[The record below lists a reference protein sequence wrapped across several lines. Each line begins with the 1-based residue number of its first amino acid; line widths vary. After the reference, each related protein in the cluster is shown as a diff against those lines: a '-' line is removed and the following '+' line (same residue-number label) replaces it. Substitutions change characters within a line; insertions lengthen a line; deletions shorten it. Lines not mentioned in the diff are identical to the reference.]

1 MPKKKL
7 TFLIYLSDSSL
18 KEELKLK
25 KYRISLFLG
34 LISLLLFMIS
44 ILVGS
49 TLSSDV
55 LLKEPAFFCTPLG
68 YFFLFIALLSVITI
82 TCKEHMNQKGKTK
95 QP

>member
-49 TLSSDV
+49 TLSSDG
-55 LLKEPAFFCTPLG
+55 LLKEPAFFCTPLS

>member
-1 MPKKKL
+1 M
-7 TFLIYLSDSSL
+7 
-18 KEELKLK
+18 K

-34 LISLLLFMIS
+34 LINLLLFMIS

-49 TLSSDV
+49 TLSSDG

-68 YFFLFIALLSVITI
+68 YFFLFIALISVITI
-82 TCKEHMNQKGKTK
+82 KCKEYLKQNGKTY

>member
-1 MPKKKL
+1 M
-7 TFLIYLSDSSL
+7 
-18 KEELKLK
+18 K

-49 TLSSDV
+49 TLSSDG
-55 LLKEPAFFCTPLG
+55 LLKEPAFFCMPLG

-82 TCKEHMNQKGKTK
+82 TFKEHMNQKGKTK

>member
-1 MPKKKL
+1 
-7 TFLIYLSDSSL
+7 
-18 KEELKLK
+18 
-25 KYRISLFLG
+25 
-34 LISLLLFMIS
+34 MIS

-49 TLSSDV
+49 TLSSDG

>member
-1 MPKKKL
+1 LPKKKL

-34 LISLLLFMIS
+34 LLFMIS

-49 TLSSDV
+49 TLSSDG